1 MKTQELDQLETHLS
15 EHIIGQEEAVKETAE
30 ILRIGEMGMAE
41 KTRPKGSFLY
51 LGATGVGK
59 TELAVCFTRY
69 LFGDDNLIRL
79 DMSEFQHPDSI
90 YQFLGTS
97 ERQGVFQQL
106 LEKTNGQGTILFD
119 EIEKAHPPILD
130 LLLQILDNGRLTL
143 TDGTILDLTA
153 YYIVLT
159 SNIASKAIVK
169 ARQQSGAAL
178 RRFVENQAQQILRPE
193 LFARIDSVQVFN
205 KLTWENLQKI
215 ARKLMEQE
223 VKRLK
228 NAGFTFAETPKVEN
242 ILLSN
247 DWNLNLGVRPM
258 KRMTHRYLCGQIR
271 I

>member
-1 MKTQELDQLETHLS
+1 MNTQKLEQLETHLL
-15 EHIIGQEEAVKETAE
+15 EHIIGQEGAVKETAE

-69 LFGDDNLIRL
+69 LFGDDHLIRL

-97 ERQGVFQQL
+97 ERTGVFQQL
-106 LEKTNGQGTILFD
+106 LEKANGQGTILFD
-119 EIEKAHPPILD
+119 EIEKAHPQILD
-130 LLLQILDNGRLTL
+130 LLLQMLDNGRLTL
-143 TDGTILDLTA
+143 TDGTVLDLTP

-205 KLTWENLQKI
+205 KLTWKDVQKI
-215 ARKLMEQE
+215 AGNLMNQE
-223 VKRLK
+223 MERLK
-228 NAGFTFAETPKVEN
+228 KAGFSFVDTPRIKD
-242 ILLSN
+242 ILLST
-247 DWNLNLGVRPM
+247 DWNLDLGVRPM
-258 KRMTHRYLCGQIR
+258 KRMIHRYLCGSA
-271 I
+271 